1 MNISNE
7 DVNSLLP
14 RDEAALKAVLK
25 TPYDSVYKLS
35 PDGST
40 YVEPFLLNG
49 TPVRQQEP
57 EAVMKEEAHKRIQL
71 NPSNDAL
78 KAHKHLSDNSS
89 KFKKIRE
96 IFGEGSKYHPNQLVA
111 KRFLPPRGFCQKE
124 LMYRLV
130 CKISDLQ
137 HLYNTGDLAMDPF
150 DFIRWRIIKKV
161 GSLLAN
167 PWDNPKSFIRT
178 VVYKLADDSE
188 QTGAKT
194 YQDSVV
200 RYAVL
205 LSAAK
210 RNHLGNYGH
219 KGKNRKKTL
228 KQTTLP
234 YAAAAPRP
242 RVKISRDDIV
252 DSRPEAAPAVARPV
266 QRRAR
271 LAAGPPIYAG
281 VNAYRA
287 GQKQQQRSQQRPK
300 RN

>member
-1 MNISNE
+1 
-7 DVNSLLP
+7 
-14 RDEAALKAVLK
+14 
-25 TPYDSVYKLS
+25 
-35 PDGST
+35 
-40 YVEPFLLNG
+40 
-49 TPVRQQEP
+49 
-57 EAVMKEEAHKRIQL
+57 MKDEAHKRIQL

-78 KAHKHLSDNSS
+78 KHAHKRFSDNSS

-111 KRFLPPRGFCQKE
+111 KRFLPQRGFCQKE
-124 LMYRLV
+124 AMYRLA

-137 HLYNTGDLAMDPF
+137 HLYNTGHLVMDPF

-161 GSLLAN
+161 GSLLAK
-167 PWDNPKSFIRT
+167 PGDNPKRFIRT

-188 QTGAKT
+188 DTGTKT
-194 YQDSVV
+194 YQDSVM

-205 LSAAK
+205 LSAEK

-228 KQTTLP
+228 QQTTLP
-234 YAAAAPRP
+234 YRAAAPRP

-252 DSRPEAAPAVARPV
+252 DSRPEASPAVARPV

-287 GQKQQQRSQQRPK
+287 GQKQQQCSQKRPK
-300 RN
+300 KH

>member
-1 MNISNE
+1 MNISKE
-7 DVNSLLP
+7 TVDSLLP
-14 RDEAALKAVLK
+14 RDEAALRAVLK
-25 TPYDSVYKLS
+25 TSYDSVYKLS
-35 PDGST
+35 PDGSIFL
-40 YVEPFLLNG
+40 EPLILHG
-49 TPVRQQEP
+49 TPSLEAFLAKQEP
-57 EAVMKEEAHKRIQL
+57 EAVKKDEAHKRVQL

-78 KAHKHLSDNSS
+78 KHAHKHYADNSS

-111 KRFLPPRGFCQKE
+111 KRFLPARGFCQKE
-124 LMYRLV
+124 PMYRLA

-137 HLYNTGDLAMDPF
+137 HLYNTGDLVMDPF

-188 QTGAKT
+188 HTGTKT
-194 YQDSVV
+194 YQDSVM

-205 LSAAK
+205 LSAAQ
-210 RNHLGNYGH
+210 RNHLGSYGH
-219 KGKNRKKTL
+219 KSKNRKKTL
-228 KQTTLP
+228 KQKTLP
-234 YAAAAPRP
+234 YAVAAPRP
-242 RVKISRDDIV
+242 RAS
-252 DSRPEAAPAVARPV
+252 AAVAQPV
-266 QRRAR
+266 QKRAR

>member
-1 MNISNE
+1 
-7 DVNSLLP
+7 
-14 RDEAALKAVLK
+14 
-25 TPYDSVYKLS
+25 
-35 PDGST
+35 
-40 YVEPFLLNG
+40 
-49 TPVRQQEP
+49 
-57 EAVMKEEAHKRIQL
+57 MKDQAHKRVQL

-78 KAHKHLSDNSS
+78 KVHKHLSDNSS

-124 LMYRLV
+124 AMYRLA

-137 HLYNTGDLAMDPF
+137 HLYNIGDLAMDPF

-188 QTGAKT
+188 HTGTKT
-194 YQDSVV
+194 YQDSVM

-228 KQTTLP
+228 QQTILP
-234 YAAAAPRP
+234 YTAAAPRP

-252 DSRPEAAPAVARPV
+252 DSRPEASPAVARPV

-287 GQKQQQRSQQRPK
+287 GQKQQQRSQQCPK
-300 RN
+300 RK